1 MPSSCPSCHAQVPTN
16 ALSCDTC
23 NYGYDLLN
31 NFYNPQNTKQAK
43 AVSILNDTSYTL
55 KKTEVKAITRDLKS
69 FQATFPDLFFAVHL
83 ESKKEKPTTKGLW
96 LLNNVKFTDLQNKVT
111 SQYGILLYID
121 PEANTAALSYGLGLS
136 PYITLEESNNI
147 LRTSISL
154 FSRANYPRAIRLII
168 RHTSDLL
175 ISKCHER

>member
-1 MPSSCPSCHAQVPTN
+1 MSSFCPSCHAQVQTD
-16 ALSCDTC
+16 AASCSAC

-31 NFYNPQNTKQAK
+31 NFYNPQNTKQDK

-55 KKTEVKAITRDLKS
+55 KKAEMKAITRELKS
-69 FQATFPDLFFAVHL
+69 FQTTFPDLFFAVHL

-96 LLNNVKFTDLQNKVT
+96 LLNNLKFTDLQNNVS
-111 SQYGILLYID
+111 SQYGVLLYID

-136 PYITLEESNNI
+136 PYITLEEANNI
-147 LRTSISL
+147 LRTSITL
-154 FSRANYPRAIRLII
+154 FSRANYTKAIRLII

-175 ISKCHER
+175 ISKCYVH